1 MYPSVQVSDTV
12 SGFFG
17 GNVNNRSIVTF
28 DWTTGSYTKHP
39 AELEGERLRS
49 SCALMTNKEGISRHP
64 PPANNLNGDLLS
76 LKYFMPVI
84 YHCIK
89 ID

>member
-17 GNVNNRSIVTF
+17 GNVNNHSIVTF

-49 SCALMTNKEGISRHP
+49 SCALMTNKEGISRPTHP
-64 PPANNLNGDLLS
+64 AKTQMETS
-76 LKYFMPVI
+76 
-84 YHCIK
+84 
-89 ID
+89 